1 MNKIYYVDEDM
12 MGSGWEDGKDGLIAF
27 CKILNTELPADKVV
41 PILHSYNGAP
51 VSDNDIPDFEWG
63 AALDRYYKQ
72 LKNGGL

>member
-27 CKILNTELPADKVV
+27 CKILNTLLRKDKAV
-41 PILHSYNGAP
+41 PILHSHNGAP
-51 VSDNDIPDFEWG
+51 EFDNNIPDFEWG
-63 AALDRYYKQ
+63 VALDRYYKQ

>member
-1 MNKIYYVDEDM
+1 
-12 MGSGWEDGKDGLIAF
+12 
-27 CKILNTELPADKVV
+27 LPADKVV

-63 AALDRYYKQ
+63 VALDRYYKQ